1 MARGVKVGDA
11 WVAVHPETKGFYH
24 KLERDFRDMDADEKN
39 QPRVKVRP
47 DVDRDKWQRDVKESL
62 GDEGL
67 TVKAKLEVNEREK
80 QKLAKSLK
88 EKPIKVGVA
97 LDQSDVARAREQLAM
112 LGRDHHATIH
122 VKVDKDQAVSD
133 ITLLRQLA
141 AGAAPD
147 VWDPKTNQYIQDAK
161 NQLKD
166 FDKGVGTIKLQLDRN
181 QILRALEDVGEFQ
194 VPIQWDRAE
203 FEQQLDDVVEAYNQR
218 FADAWLIHAELDPT
232 DAAEIEAQLKRWA
245 KDETKTIRVRYL
257 DDQSKGQK
265 ARRDRLH
272 DMLDGKPK
280 EVHVTYKPDDLQL
293 VSQLDQ
299 NYKVTVRPVLDV
311 TSSKRV
317 EKKLDELTRPRI
329 VEIIS
334 GDTSL
339 HGFDE
344 DVAQVLQSA
353 WDDLDLDLDVEINTK
368 LRSDLDK
375 LAASMDKVATRTP
388 DDDFV
393 QKVFVVNQPTAGTAN
408 PAAGTNLADVVDELA
423 DVVRDPF
430 PRERLGVADAT
441 ARAGR
446 STIDYDEVAEA
457 VRRGTRA
464 SGALDDGDSDNLLRL
479 QIRNERA
486 QAERYW
492 RQALAMESR
501 NSGLPKLIEHIEKV
515 QANGVDSEA
524 FRASMDELAQQVR
537 ARAGLEQVNGN
548 LRRLDRLFRQKSSV
562 FSTASNARVDASVE
576 QATWRHDLDTR
587 LDLSRVMVSDVPE
600 VLAGIERTRAKW
612 DMAAEGALRQSAAY
626 EKRAQRLEDQ
636 LADTSRVA
644 RARRPLT
651 AERDITSRQVALNA
665 EAEAEFTR
673 LSDSLVRQREE
684 LQRNT
689 RALTFTEQAVHR
701 LNVERLAKDPNA
713 ETISVADYERAL
725 RRRKWR
731 VGFDN
736 DAADW
741 DKVTG
746 KGAISKALENI
757 TAPSSRNGR
766 LMFFAKNL
774 AASLAKP
781 VGVLGD
787 LGLQSV
793 GALTRGTRVA
803 SESAVDFTKLGMGGI
818 KNGISAAGISIKG
831 LGDAAGNVSRRGG
844 IDEIAGKLSKLGK
857 VASKVLGPV
866 GAVAGAV
873 LKLGGAAVKTGSLGA
888 LAGGITQTVS
898 GLGAMSASVLA
909 PFVNTLK
916 GVAFAPAMFTS
927 LAASIGASVVAFQN
941 LGSAFTDDEA
951 FAKLTESAQNFVTQ
965 TKALAPAWKEVQQ
978 ATQESFFKNWGEDM
992 EKLGNHTLPMLKEEL
1007 PYVSGAVGALGDQ
1020 LITSLGRKDVAD
1032 DFARA
1037 FKATADGLHDMRP
1050 GMDSLT
1056 TFLGKASAMG
1066 AEKIM
1071 PALGEGFSNL
1081 MESFNTWADN
1091 GGMESWMDSA
1101 IDGFGKLKDFVG
1113 TTASGLGEFF
1123 SAAKKGADSAF
1134 GEGGVW
1140 GAMMGKLEQFQDWAG
1155 SAEGQNKLS
1164 GFFHDATEDAKE
1176 IGSIIGEWGSK
1187 IVTETGP
1194 AFHEFIGEN
1203 GDKLKNI
1210 GNDIIDIITNT
1221 ISALG
1226 PVIAT
1231 IEPIVDKVAKAAEL
1245 ANEVMGGAGSK
1256 KSKNRL
1262 NEEAE
1267 GWDDYTD
1274 RMYKG
1279 EFSKHK
1285 TKAEWDRFA
1294 VDDDGNRVETEE
1306 NLRQRQRTFEGIGY
1320 LNSRI
1325 SEEANAGATAPDLS
1339 AATSQVAQLTL
1350 LYENLRGAFTGTQQ
1364 TAEGTA
1370 AALGAV
1376 GDKLVSIP
1384 DEKKLVIKDEGTEE
1398 AQAAFKALGA
1408 EVKDGAEGEVNVTF
1422 PNEMDLQGA
1431 LEQIRAQ
1438 VTDMPEAEIR
1448 ARGLNEVLG
1457 QLETLAGNNYEATIN
1472 VDASNVDAAVGKLQE
1487 VGVAAENIR
1496 GEVTIDLNDG
1506 GTRDYLME
1514 IGAASYIEGQ
1524 FTLESNAGEI
1534 LAEAAGLEGF
1544 NASGDFYMD
1553 SNADQVA
1560 SDVINIPS
1568 QTSGQHTVS
1577 DNTGEVNANVDGITK
1592 STSGQHTVSDN
1603 VAAITSSIQS
1613 LNNQNTSSTHTI
1625 IEKIQKV
1632 VTYANVGKRWLSE
1645 KMTNADGSVRPR
1657 KMADGGA
1664 EREAMIAPGG
1674 SWITWAENETE
1685 GESYIPWAPQK
1696 RARSTQIL
1704 AATAEGFGYSLVD
1717 RDGNPVGRNAGVHVG
1732 WNGRRMA
1739 NGGVSETPA
1748 QRSERLRKLN
1758 KELATQ
1764 RAKEKVAKQAN
1775 SKTKKKAVP
1784 ASASQIR
1791 QYNDAVARGEQ
1802 IDKLDEGVARKLVG
1816 FKNGQFV
1823 YADAKTDD
1831 DDVVMAMDR
1840 SGLIP
1845 TRVGMREYLERN
1857 DDLDFRTQQWLAATE
1872 AGDRMTPEQRAQY
1885 MKLPVEVRREIEK
1898 RRDLPEYV
1906 KRAMLKGERLE
1917 DPNAPVDVDK
1927 VMASKNWRRAAL
1939 HVMADPKNPTQWDEA
1954 GGMVAGEVGKLGRAV
1969 GDSYTSEFA
1978 DMIGLNFT
1986 KAEDSPLYRMFNPTT
2001 DYYNTLISDFNQ
2013 GRRELEGD
2021 YRDKYRD
2028 ERNAYRDADK
2038 AERERQQ
2045 AADKAKRRA
2054 ELFGDSAK
2062 LKDAIVK
2069 QDEKNNEQLARYNA
2083 GMDAVRAHRSTAA
2096 AQQAA
2101 SRGQG
2106 VVVNQRI
2113 SNITTNN
2120 AQDAADRFRRQ
2131 AMVGFENLAGRI

>member
-11 WVAVHPETKGFYH
+11 WVAVHPETQNFYH
-24 KLERDFRDMDADEKN
+24 KLGKDLAAMGNDESG
-39 QPRVKVRP
+39 QPKVKVRP
-47 DVDRDKWQRDVKESL
+47 DVDRDKWQKDVKDGL
-62 GDEGL
+62 GEEGL
-67 TVKAKLEVNEREK
+67 TVKASLEVSEREK

-112 LGRDHHATIH
+112 LGRDQHATIH

-141 AGAAPD
+141 AGAAPE
-147 VWDPKTNQYIQDAK
+147 VWDPKTNKYIQDAK

-218 FADAWLIHAELDPT
+218 FADAWLIHAELDQA

-272 DMLDGKPK
+272 DMLDGKAR
-280 EVHVTYKPDDLQL
+280 EVHVTYTPDDTALAA
-293 VSQLDQ
+293 QLDQ
-299 NYKVTVRPVLDV
+299 NYTVTVRPVLDV

-317 EKKLDELTRPRI
+317 DKKLNELTRPRI

-375 LAASMDKVATRTP
+375 LAASMDKLATRTP

-393 QKVFVVNQPTAGTAN
+393 QKVFVVNQPTTGTAN

-430 PRERLGVADAT
+430 PRERLGVSDAT

-464 SGALDDGDSDNLLRL
+464 SGALDDGDNDDLLRL
-479 QIRNERA
+479 QIRSERA

-501 NSGLPKLIEHIEKV
+501 NNGLPKLIEHIEKV

-548 LRRLDRLFRQKSSV
+548 LRRLDRLFRQQSGV
-562 FSTASNARVDASVE
+562 FSTASNARVDASVK

-587 LDLSRVMVSDVPE
+587 LDLSRVMVTDIPDA
-600 VLAGIERTRAKW
+600 LASIERTRAKW

-651 AERDITSRQVALNA
+651 AERDITARQVALNA
-665 EAEAEFTR
+665 EAEEAFTR
-673 LSDSLVRQREE
+673 LSDSLAHQREE

-689 RALTFTEQAVHR
+689 RALTFTEQTVHR

-713 ETISVADYERAL
+713 ETISVADYEREL

-731 VGFDN
+731 VGFDH
-736 DAADW
+736 DVADW

-746 KGAISKALENI
+746 KGAFSKAVESM
-757 TAPSSRNGR
+757 TAPNGRDGR
-766 LMFFAKNL
+766 LMFFAKNM
-774 AASLAKP
+774 AHSLAKP

-787 LGLQSV
+787 LGLQTT
-793 GALTRGTRVA
+793 GALMRGSRVA
-803 SESAVDFTKLGMGGI
+803 TDSVLDLSKLGMGGI
-818 KNGISAAGISIKG
+818 TDGVKAAGIN
-831 LGDAAGNVSRRGG
+831 LGDVKGEASQLGS
-844 IDEIAGKLSKLGK
+844 IDELTGKLGK
-857 VASKVLGPV
+857 LGATASKVLGPV
-866 GAVAGAV
+866 SAV
-873 LKLGGAAVKTGSLGA
+873 GGAFLKIYGATLKTGTIGA
-888 LAGGITQTVS
+888 LAGGITQVVS
-898 GLGAMSASVLA
+898 GLGAMSSSVLA
-909 PFVNTLK
+909 PVVDTLK
-916 GVAFAPAMFTS
+916 GIAFAPAMFTS
-927 LAASIGASVVAFQN
+927 LAASVGASVVAFQN
-941 LGSAFTDDEA
+941 LGSAFTDEEA
-951 FAKLTESAQNFVTQ
+951 FAKLTDSAKDFVTQ
-965 TKALAPAWKEVQQ
+965 TKELAPAWKEVQQ
-978 ATQESFFKNWGEDM
+978 ATQESFFQHWGEDM

-1007 PYVSGAVGALGDQ
+1007 PYVAGAVGALGDQ

-1050 GMDSLT
+1050 GIDSLT

-1081 MESFNTWADN
+1081 MESFNKWADN

-1140 GAMMGKLEQFQDWAG
+1140 GAMMDKLEQFQNWAG
-1155 SAEGQNKLS
+1155 SAEGQDKLS
-1164 GFFHDATEDAKE
+1164 GFFATATEDAKE

-1210 GNDIIDIITNT
+1210 GNDIVDIMTNT
-1221 ISALG
+1221 ISSLG
-1226 PVIAT
+1226 PTISM
-1231 IEPIVDKVAKAAEL
+1231 IEPVIDKVAKAAEL
-1245 ANEVMGGAGSK
+1245 ANELVGGAGSERA
-1256 KSKNRL
+1256 KNEIK
-1262 NEEAE
+1262 N
-1267 GWDDYTD
+1267 
-1274 RMYKG
+1274 
-1279 EFSKHK
+1279 K
-1285 TKAEWDRFA
+1285 TKGAKDYAGKMWNDQDVGNWAWHNWADERWEVGSEDNIEQQKRTAEKFIDLQ
-1294 VDDDGNRVETEE
+1294 NRIRD
-1306 NLRQRQRTFEGIGY
+1306 N
-1320 LNSRI
+1320 
-1325 SEEANAGATAPDLS
+1325 ANAGVEAPDLTAAVEQATNLDLLYRKLSGGFEGATQS
-1339 AATSQVAQLTL
+1339 AEATS
-1350 LYENLRGAFTGTQQ
+1350 
-1364 TAEGTA
+1364 
-1370 AALGAV
+1370 AALGAI
-1376 GDKLVSIP
+1376 GDKLVAIP
-1384 DEKKLVIKDEGTEE
+1384 DKKSLVIEDEGTEDVQE
-1398 AQAAFKALGA
+1398 ALEKIGA
-1408 EVKDGAEGEVNVTF
+1408 DVSDPMNGEVTVTF

-1431 LEQIRAQ
+1431 LENIRSQ
-1438 VTDMPEAEIR
+1438 VTEMPEAEIR

-1457 QLETLAGNNYEATIN
+1457 QLETLAGNSYEATID

-1487 VGVAAENIR
+1487 VGVAAENIH

-1514 IGAASYIEGQ
+1514 IGAGGYDAHGT
-1524 FTLESNAGEI
+1524 FTLDSNAGEI

-1544 NASGDFYMD
+1544 NADGNFHMD

-1577 DNTGEVNANVDGITK
+1577 DNAGEVNANVEGITK
-1592 STSGQHTVSDN
+1592 STSGEHKVSDN

-1632 VTYANVGKRWLSE
+1632 VTYANIGKRWLSE

-1704 AATAEGFGYSLVD
+1704 AATAEGFGYNLVD
-1717 RDGNPVGRNAGVHVG
+1717 RDGNPVGRNDGVHVG

-1739 NGGVSETPA
+1739 NGGMRETPA

-1764 RAKEKVAKQAN
+1764 RAKEKVAQKAK
-1775 SKTKKKAVP
+1775 SKTKKKTVP
-1784 ASASQIR
+1784 ASPALIR
-1791 QYNDAVARGEQ
+1791 QYNDTMARGEN

-1840 SGLIP
+1840 TGLIP
-1845 TRVGMREYLERN
+1845 TRVGMRNYLERN

-1872 AGDRMTPEQRAQY
+1872 AGDRMTPEQREQY
-1885 MKLPVEVRREIEK
+1885 MQLPVEVRREIEK

-1954 GGMVAGEVGKLGRAV
+1954 GGMVSGELGKLGRAV

-2001 DYYNTLISDFNQ
+2001 DYYNTLISDFSR

-2045 AADKAKRRA
+2045 AADKAKQRA

>member
-11 WVAVHPETKGFYH
+11 WVAVHPETQEFYH
-24 KLERDFRDMDADEKN
+24 KLGKKLAAMGNDESE
-39 QPRVKVRP
+39 QPKVKVRP
-47 DVDRDKWQRDVKESL
+47 DVDRDKWQKDVKESL

-218 FADAWLIHAELDPT
+218 FADAWLIHAELDPA

-272 DMLDGKPK
+272 DMLDGKAR
-280 EVHVTYKPDDLQL
+280 EVHVTYTPDDTALAA
-293 VSQLDQ
+293 QLDQ

-317 EKKLDELTRPRI
+317 DKKLDELTRPRI

-375 LAASMDKVATRTP
+375 LAASMDKLATGVRTP

-393 QKVFVVNQPTAGTAN
+393 QKVFVVNQPTTGTAN
-408 PAAGTNLADVVDELA
+408 PTAGTNLADVVDELA

-430 PRERLGVADAT
+430 PRERLGVADAS

-464 SGALDDGDSDNLLRL
+464 SGALDDGDADDVLRARMRAIDANLEALRDK
-479 QIRNERA
+479 A
-486 QAERYW
+486 QMVAER
-492 RQALAMESR
+492 
-501 NSGLPKLIEHIEKV
+501 
-515 QANGVDSEA
+515 SEGFNEFA
-524 FRASMDELAQQVR
+524 
-537 ARAGLEQVNGN
+537 
-548 LRRLDRLFRQKSSV
+548 KSLKQIQTD
-562 FSTASNARVDASVE
+562 TA
-576 QATWRHDLDTR
+576 H
-587 LDLSRVMVSDVPE
+587 LSRVSWRNDRQFRQRSGIYSDASQARVAATPEFLSRTMVSDVDAALE
-600 VLAGIERTRAKW
+600 GLEKTSAVWQKQIEWANRHIGFQEER
-612 DMAAEGALRQSAAY
+612 
-626 EKRAQRLEDQ
+626 
-636 LADTSRVA
+636 
-644 RARRPLT
+644 RARYTSQLGNAPSLT
-651 AERDITSRQVALNA
+651 AERDTTARQVALNA
-665 EAEAEFTR
+665 EAEAEFAR
-673 LSDSLVRQREE
+673 LSDSLAHQREE

-689 RALTFTEQAVHR
+689 RALTFTEQAVHQ

-713 ETISVADYERAL
+713 ETISVADYEREL

-731 VGFDN
+731 VGLDH
-736 DAADW
+736 DVADW

-746 KGAISKALENI
+746 KGAFSKAVESM
-757 TAPSSRNGR
+757 TAPNGRDGR
-766 LMFFAKNL
+766 LMFFAKNM
-774 AASLAKP
+774 AHSLAKP

-787 LGLQSV
+787 LGLQTT
-793 GALTRGTRVA
+793 GALMRGSRVA
-803 SESAVDFTKLGMGGI
+803 TDSVLDLSKLGMGAITDGV
-818 KNGISAAGISIKG
+818 KAAGIN
-831 LGDAAGNVSRRGG
+831 LGDVKGEASQLGS
-844 IDEIAGKLSKLGK
+844 IDELTGKLGK
-857 VASKVLGPV
+857 LGATASKVLGPV
-866 GAVAGAV
+866 SAI
-873 LKLGGAAVKTGSLGA
+873 GGAFLKIYGATLKTGTIGA
-888 LAGGITQTVS
+888 LAGGITQVVS
-898 GLGAMSASVLA
+898 GLGAMSSSVLA
-909 PFVNTLK
+909 PVMDTLK
-916 GVAFAPAMFTS
+916 GIAFAPAMFTS
-927 LAASIGASVVAFQN
+927 LAASVGASVVAFQN
-941 LGSAFTDDEA
+941 LGSAFTDEEA
-951 FAKLTESAQNFVTQ
+951 FAKLTDSAKDFVTQ
-965 TKALAPAWKEVQQ
+965 TKELAPAWKEVQQ
-978 ATQESFFKNWGEDM
+978 ATQESFFQHWGEDM

-1007 PYVSGAVGALGDQ
+1007 PYVAGAVGALGDQ

-1050 GMDSLT
+1050 GIDSLT

-1140 GAMMGKLEQFQDWAG
+1140 GAMMDKLEQFQDWAG
-1155 SAEGQNKLS
+1155 SAEGQDKLS
-1164 GFFHDATEDAKE
+1164 GFFATATEDAKE

-1194 AFHEFIGEN
+1194 AFHEFLGEN

-1210 GNDIIDIITNT
+1210 GNDIVDIMTNT
-1221 ISALG
+1221 INSLG
-1226 PVIAT
+1226 PTISM
-1231 IEPIVDKVAKAAEL
+1231 IEPVIDKVAKAAEL
-1245 ANEVMGGAGSK
+1245 ANELVGGAGSERA
-1256 KSKNRL
+1256 KN
-1262 NEEAE
+1262 EIK
-1267 GWDDYTD
+1267 D
-1274 RMYKG
+1274 
-1279 EFSKHK
+1279 K
-1285 TKAEWDRFA
+1285 TKGAKDYAGKMWNDQDVGNWAWHNWADERWEVGSEDNLEQQKRTAEQLIDLQ
-1294 VDDDGNRVETEE
+1294 NRIRD
-1306 NLRQRQRTFEGIGY
+1306 N
-1320 LNSRI
+1320 
-1325 SEEANAGATAPDLS
+1325 ANAGVEAPDLTAAVEQATNLDLLYRKLSGGFEGATQS
-1339 AATSQVAQLTL
+1339 AEATS
-1350 LYENLRGAFTGTQQ
+1350 
-1364 TAEGTA
+1364 
-1370 AALGAV
+1370 AALGAI
-1376 GDKLVSIP
+1376 GDKLVAIP
-1384 DEKKLVIKDEGTEE
+1384 DKKSLVIEDEGTEDVQ
-1398 AQAAFKALGA
+1398 QALEKIGA
-1408 EVKDGAEGEVNVTF
+1408 DVSDPMNGEVTVTF

-1431 LEQIRAQ
+1431 LENIRSQ
-1438 VTDMPEAEIR
+1438 VTEMPEAEIR

-1457 QLETLAGNNYEATIN
+1457 QLETLAGNNYEATID

-1487 VGVAAENIR
+1487 VGVAAENIH

-1514 IGAASYIEGQ
+1514 IGAGRYDAHGT
-1524 FTLESNAGEI
+1524 FTLDSNAGEI

-1544 NASGDFYMD
+1544 NADGNFHMD

-1577 DNTGEVNANVDGITK
+1577 DNAGEVNANVEGITK

-1632 VTYANVGKRWLSE
+1632 VTYANIGKRWLSE

-1657 KMADGGA
+1657 KMADGGH
-1664 EREAMIAPGG
+1664 ERQAMIAPGG

-1704 AATAEGFGYSLVD
+1704 AATAEGFGYNLVD

-1739 NGGVSETPA
+1739 NGGMRETPA

-1764 RAKEKVAKQAN
+1764 RAKEKVAKQAK

-1791 QYNDAVARGEQ
+1791 QYNDTIARGEE

-1845 TRVGMREYLERN
+1845 TRVGMRKYMERN

-1898 RRDLPEYV
+1898 RRDLPEHV
-1906 KRAMLKGERLE
+1906 KRAMLKGEQLE

-1954 GGMVAGEVGKLGRAV
+1954 GGMVAGELGKLGRAF

-2045 AADKAKRRA
+2045 AADKAKQRA

>member
-47 DVDRDKWQRDVKESL
+47 DVDRDKWQKDVKDGL
-62 GDEGL
+62 GEEGL
-67 TVKAKLEVNEREK
+67 TVKASLEVSEREK

-141 AGAAPD
+141 DGAAPEF
-147 VWDPKTNQYIQDAK
+147 WDPKTNKYIQDAK

-166 FDKGVGTIKLQLDRN
+166 FGQGVGTIKLQLDRN

-194 VPIQWDRAE
+194 VPIQWDRGE

-280 EVHVTYKPDDLQL
+280 EVHVTYTPDDLQL

-299 NYKVTVRPVLDV
+299 DYKVTVRPVLDP

-317 EKKLDELTRPRI
+317 DKKLDELTRPRI

-375 LAASMDKVATRTP
+375 LAASMDKLATNTP
-388 DDDFV
+388 NDDFV
-393 QKVFVVNQPTAGTAN
+393 QKVFVVNQPTTGTAN
-408 PAAGTNLADVVDELA
+408 PAAGTDLADVVDELA

-430 PRERLGVADAT
+430 PRERLGVSDPA

-446 STIDYDEVAEA
+446 ALVDYDEVAEA

-464 SGALDDGDSDNLLRL
+464 SGALDDGDADDVLRARMRAIDANLEALRDK
-479 QIRNERA
+479 A
-486 QAERYW
+486 QMVAERSEGFGEFEKSLKQIQIDTARLSRAIW
-492 RQALAMESR
+492 R
-501 NSGLPKLIEHIEKV
+501 N
-515 QANGVDSEA
+515 
-524 FRASMDELAQQVR
+524 
-537 ARAGLEQVNGN
+537 
-548 LRRLDRLFRQKSSV
+548 DRQFRQRLGIYSD
-562 FSTASNARVDASVE
+562 ASQARVA
-576 QATWRHDLDTR
+576 ATPEF
-587 LDLSRVMVSDVPE
+587 LSRTMVSDVDAALE
-600 VLAGIERTRAKW
+600 GLEKTSAVWQKQIEWANRHIGFQEER
-612 DMAAEGALRQSAAY
+612 
-626 EKRAQRLEDQ
+626 
-636 LADTSRVA
+636 
-644 RARRPLT
+644 RARYASQLGNAPSLT
-651 AERDITSRQVALNA
+651 AERDITARQVALNA
-665 EAEAEFTR
+665 EAEEAFTR
-673 LSDSLVRQREE
+673 LSDGIARQREE
-684 LQRNT
+684 LERNT
-689 RALTFTEQAVHR
+689 RALTFTEQTVHR

-713 ETISVADYERAL
+713 ETISVADYERAM

-731 VGFDN
+731 VGFDH
-736 DAADW
+736 DVADW

-746 KGAISKALENI
+746 KGAFSKALESM
-757 TAPSSRNGR
+757 TAPNGR
-766 LMFFAKNL
+766 DGQIMFRLKNL

-787 LGLQSV
+787 LGLQSA
-793 GALTRGTRVA
+793 GALMRGTRVA
-803 SESAVDFTKLGMGGI
+803 SESAVDFSKLGMRGIKNGVDVAGISLKGMGGI
-818 KNGISAAGISIKG
+818 TGEKSNLGG
-831 LGDAAGNVSRRGG
+831 LDKLTS
-844 IDEIAGKLSKLGK
+844 KLSKLGK
-857 VASKVLGPV
+857 VAGKVLGPV
-866 GAVAGAV
+866 LAVGSALLKVYGAS
-873 LKLGGAAVKTGSLGA
+873 VKTGTMGA
-888 LAGGITQTVS
+888 LAGGITQAVS
-898 GLGAMSASVLA
+898 GLGAMSTSALA
-909 PFVNTLK
+909 PVVDTLK
-916 GVAFAPAMFTS
+916 GIAFAPAMFTS
-927 LAASIGASVVAFQN
+927 LAASVGASVVAFQN
-941 LGSAFTDDEA
+941 LGSAFTDEEA
-951 FAKLTESAQNFVTQ
+951 FAKLSESAQDFVTQ
-965 TKALAPAWKEVQQ
+965 TKALAPAWNEVQQ
-978 ATQESFFKNWGEDM
+978 ATQQNFFEHWGEDM
-992 EKLGNHTLPMLKEEL
+992 EKLGTHTLPMLKEEL

-1037 FKATADGLHDMRP
+1037 FRATANGLHDMRP
-1050 GMDSLT
+1050 GIDSLT

-1081 MESFNTWADN
+1081 MESFNKWADN

-1123 SAAKKGADSAF
+1123 SAAKNGADSAF

-1140 GAMMGKLEQFQDWAG
+1140 GAMMDKLHEFQDWAG

-1164 GFFHDATEDAKE
+1164 GFFYEATQDAKE

-1194 AFHEFIGEN
+1194 AFHEFFGN
-1203 GDKLKNI
+1203 HGDKLKNI
-1210 GNDIIDIITNT
+1210 GNDIVDIITNT
-1221 ISALG
+1221 ISSLG
-1226 PVIAT
+1226 PTLAMVEST
-1231 IEPIVDKVAKAAEL
+1231 IDKVAKVAKFTNEL
-1245 ANEVMGGAGSK
+1245 VGGAGSQK
-1256 KSKNRL
+1256 AKDEIN
-1262 NEEAE
+1262 N
-1267 GWDDYTD
+1267 
-1274 RMYKG
+1274 
-1279 EFSKHK
+1279 
-1285 TKAEWDRFA
+1285 KAEDAEDYVRKMWNDR
-1294 VDDDGNRVETEE
+1294 DLGNWFNSNWAMDRWEVGSED
-1306 NLRQRQRTFEGIGY
+1306 NLEQQKRTAEQFID
-1320 LNSRI
+1320 LQNRI
-1325 SEEANAGATAPDLS
+1325 RDNANAGVEAPDLTAAVEQATNLDLLYRKLSGGFDGATQS
-1339 AATSQVAQLTL
+1339 AEATS
-1350 LYENLRGAFTGTQQ
+1350 
-1364 TAEGTA
+1364 
-1370 AALGAV
+1370 AALGAI
-1376 GDKLVSIP
+1376 GDKLVAIP
-1384 DEKKLVIKDEGTEE
+1384 DKKSLVIEDEGTEDV
-1398 AQAAFKALGA
+1398 QKALEKIGA
-1408 EVKDGAEGEVNVTF
+1408 DVSDPMNGEVTVEF

-1431 LEQIRAQ
+1431 LENIRAQ
-1438 VTDMPEAEIR
+1438 VTEMPEAEIR

-1457 QLETLAGNNYEATIN
+1457 QLESIAGNEYTATID
-1472 VDASNVDAAVGKLQE
+1472 VDASNVDAAVAKLQE
-1487 VGVAAENIR
+1487 IGVAAENIH
-1496 GEVTIDLNDG
+1496 GQVTIDLNDG

-1514 IGAASYIEGQ
+1514 IGAGGYDAHGT
-1524 FTLESNAGEI
+1524 FTLDSNAGEI

-1544 NASGDFYMD
+1544 NASGDFRM
-1553 SNADQVA
+1553 
-1560 SDVINIPS
+1560 
-1568 QTSGQHTVS
+1568 S
-1577 DNTGEVNANVDGITK
+1577 DNTDEVRAGVDNIPK
-1592 STSGQHTVSDN
+1592 STSGTHTVTSN
-1603 VAAITSSIQS
+1603 VGGLMSQLQA
-1613 LNNQNTSSTHTI
+1613 LNGYNTSSTHTVTTVN
-1625 IEKIQKV
+1625 V
-1632 VTYANVGKRWLSE
+1632 VSNVMKSINMPG
-1645 KMTNADGSVRPR
+1645 MNADGSVRPR
-1657 KMADGGA
+1657 KMADGGH
-1664 EREAMIAPGG
+1664 ERQAMIAPGG

-1704 AATAEGFGYSLVD
+1704 AATAEGFGYNLVD

-1739 NGGVSETPA
+1739 NGGVNETPA
-1748 QRSERLRKLN
+1748 QRAERLRKLN
-1758 KELATQ
+1758 KELAAE
-1764 RAKEKVAKQAN
+1764 RAKEKAEKKAKSEA
-1775 SKTKKKAVP
+1775 KKKPEKKVVP
-1784 ASASQIR
+1784 ASPALIR
-1791 QYNDAVARGEQ
+1791 QYDDTMARGEE

-1816 FKNGQFV
+1816 FKNGQFA

-1845 TRVGMREYLERN
+1845 TRVGMRKYMERN

-1898 RRDLPEYV
+1898 RRDLPEHV
-1906 KRAMLKGERLE
+1906 KRAMLKGEQLE

-1939 HVMADPKNPTQWDEA
+1939 HVMADPKNPSQWDEA
-1954 GGMVAGEVGKLGRAV
+1954 GGMVAGELGKLGRAF

-2028 ERNAYRDADK
+2028 ERNAYREADR

-2045 AADKAKRRA
+2045 AADKAKQRA
-2054 ELFGDSAK
+2054 ELFGDSTK

-2083 GMDAVRAHRSTAA
+2083 GMDAVRAHRSTVA